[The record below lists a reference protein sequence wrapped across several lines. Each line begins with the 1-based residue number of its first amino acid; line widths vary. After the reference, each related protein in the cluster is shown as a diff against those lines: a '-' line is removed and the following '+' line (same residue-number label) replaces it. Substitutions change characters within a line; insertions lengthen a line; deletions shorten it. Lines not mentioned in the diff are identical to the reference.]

1 VLKLLAMPTQT
12 AESQS
17 KLSPKEAIQLLKEGN
32 KRFVNRE
39 MRERDLMAQVEETS
53 KGQFPFACIVGCIDS
68 RVPATT
74 VFDQGIGSLFIATV
88 AGNIINEDILGSL
101 EFGCAAAGSK
111 AIVVLGHTSCGAVKG
126 ACDSVELGNL
136 TSLLS
141 KINASVKETVE
152 PNDPTMRNSSNLLFV
167 NEVAK
172 NNVLRSVENI
182 RVKSNVLRRLEEEGK
197 ITIVGAMY
205 DVGTGKVS
213 FLD

>member
-1 VLKLLAMPTQT
+1 MPTQT

-17 KLSPKEAIQLLKEGN
+17 NLSPKEAIELLKEGN
-32 KRFVNRE
+32 QRFVSRE

-111 AIVVLGHTSCGAVKG
+111 AVVVLGHTSCGAVKG

>member
-1 VLKLLAMPTQT
+1 MPTQT

-17 KLSPKEAIQLLKEGN
+17 KLTPKEAIELLKEGN

-39 MRERDLMAQVEETS
+39 MRERDLLAQVEETS

-74 VFDQGIGSLFIATV
+74 VFDQGIGSLFVATV

-111 AIVVLGHTSCGAVKG
+111 AIIVLGHTSCGAVKG

-152 PNDPTMRNSSNLLFV
+152 PSDPAMRNSSNLPFV

-182 RVKSNVLRRLEEEGK
+182 RVKSNVLRRLEEDGK

-205 DVGTGKVS
+205 DVSTGKVS

>member
-1 VLKLLAMPTQT
+1 MPTQT
-12 AESQS
+12 VESQS
-17 KLSPKEAIQLLKEGN
+17 KLSPKEAIELLKEGN
-32 KRFVNRE
+32 NRFVNRE
-39 MRERDLMAQVEETS
+39 MRERDLLAQVEATS
-53 KGQFPFACIVGCIDS
+53 KGQFPFACVVGCIDS

-74 VFDQGIGSLFIATV
+74 VFDQGIGSLFVATV

-111 AIVVLGHTSCGAVKG
+111 AVVVLGHTSCGAIKG

-141 KINASVKETVE
+141 KINASVKDTIE
-152 PNDPTMRNSSNLLFV
+152 PNDPAMRNSSNLSFV

-182 RVKSNVLRRLEEEGK
+182 RVKSNVLRRLEEDGK
-197 ITIVGAMY
+197 ITIIGAMY
-205 DVGTGKVS
+205 DVNTGRVS

>member
-1 VLKLLAMPTQT
+1 MPTQT

-17 KLSPKEAIQLLKEGN
+17 KLSPKEAIELLKEGN
-32 KRFVNRE
+32 NRFVNRE
-39 MRERDLMAQVEETS
+39 MRERDLLAQVEATS
-53 KGQFPFACIVGCIDS
+53 KGQFPFACVVGCIDS

-74 VFDQGIGSLFIATV
+74 VFDQGIGSLFVATV

-111 AIVVLGHTSCGAVKG
+111 AVVVLGHTSCGAIKG

-141 KINASVKETVE
+141 KINASVKDTIE
-152 PNDPTMRNSSNLLFV
+152 PNDPTMRNSSNLSFV

-182 RVKSNVLRRLEEEGK
+182 RVKSNVLRRLEEDGK
-197 ITIVGAMY
+197 ITIIGAMY
-205 DVGTGKVS
+205 DVNTGRVS

>member
-1 VLKLLAMPTQT
+1 MPTQT

-17 KLSPKEAIQLLKEGN
+17 KLSPKEAIELLKEGN
-32 KRFVNRE
+32 NRFVNRE
-39 MRERDLMAQVEETS
+39 MRERDLLAQVEATS
-53 KGQFPFACIVGCIDS
+53 KGQFPFACVVGCIDS

-74 VFDQGIGSLFIATV
+74 VFDQGIGSLFVATV

-111 AIVVLGHTSCGAVKG
+111 AVVVLGHTSCGAVKG

-141 KINASVKETVE
+141 KINASVKDTIE
-152 PNDPTMRNSSNLLFV
+152 PNDPAMRNSSNLSFV

-182 RVKSNVLRRLEEEGK
+182 RVKSNVLRRLEEDGK
-197 ITIVGAMY
+197 ITIIGAMY
-205 DVGTGKVS
+205 DVNTGRVS